1 MARGLFKS
9 RKSKKKS
16 STPTEQKDT
25 STSTPPRIGAHRSA
39 PPLPSPAKPVP
50 LPVIGAHRAKSPP
63 SKAPAPIAEM
73 QKWQASRPTGGS
85 EQRAPMIGRGRGLGV
100 SRGDSAPTPT
110 PTPQVDDE
118 LAPYTANY
126 NYNNVDALRFE
137 PEDDKDT
144 GGYNNAGYGNARGA
158 YNTGMIFQVDD
169 DKDDQI
175 DVGPYNNAG
184 YGESTYTRTSDDRP
198 RGAYNTGMIFQVD
211 DDKDDQIDVGPYN
224 NAGYGESTYTRTSD
238 DRPRGA
244 YNTGMIFEVDDDKD
258 DGGSY
263 NNTEGAYSVT
273 SFDPSLAN
281 LVKDEVKNTVDA
293 QKSDAPGAQ
302 GKAGKGGPAKEVPAV
317 RKHRA
322 WLVSQLQKGYAEE
335 RTTQRADLTKAIGE
349 LGEEIAKYYIALRE
363 MQKLDLGDHRG
374 MTAILKV
381 FDEKHAIHQAYDVET
396 ALEQLEYFHAIT
408 LEKARRQELPITED
422 GQVGDLTGRLVEY
435 DDTAAQ
441 ERSLVLVGGQK
452 LHRNDEKKTPVDT
465 KAGVT
470 HFTGVGAE
478 IFVVGMNNEIHMASH
493 KIGKFHHSSLLGG
506 QPVSMAG
513 EIKATAGKIDWISN
527 KSGHYRPS
535 EIQLMQFLHHLGKD
549 VALDFPVKGMGV
561 PDNVTARQLVD
572 GVNGS
577 GKAKKKLG
585 HNAKKTEEL
594 LLAWIALLG
603 KDEVSDVME
612 LNDWVLEEIDDDEYE
627 VVDVNDK
634 KVAPE
639 KVRRAL
645 KKAHPDKNVVVGA

>member
-1 MARGLFKS
+1 MARGFLKAL
-9 RKSKKKS
+9 KPKKKAKS
-16 STPTEQKDT
+16 PTEQKDA
-25 STSTPPRIGAHRSA
+25 STSSAPKIGGHRSG
-39 PPLPSPAKPVP
+39 PPTLGPPKPVP
-50 LPVIGAHRAKSPP
+50 LPVIGNHRAKSP
-63 SKAPAPIAEM
+63 SLTTPAPIAEM
-73 QKWQASRPTGGS
+73 QKWQASRPGGS
-85 EQRAPMIGRGRGLGV
+85 GQQAPIIGRGRGLGV
-100 SRGDSAPTPT
+100 SRGSSAPTPT
-110 PTPQVDDE
+110 PTPTPQVE
-118 LAPYTANY
+118 EEKSPYTANY
-126 NYNNVDALRFE
+126 NYNNVDAIRFE
-137 PEDDKDT
+137 PEDDKDG

-158 YNTGMIFQVDD
+158 YNTGMLLQPDD
-169 DKDDQI
+169 DKAPYTANYNYNNVDAIRFEPEDDK
-175 DVGPYNNAG
+175 DGGGYNNAG
-184 YGESTYTRTSDDRP
+184 YGNA
-198 RGAYNTGMIFQVD
+198 RGAYNTGMLFQVD
-211 DDKDDQIDVGPYN
+211 DDDKDTGPYN
-224 NAGYGESTYTRTSD
+224 N
-238 DRPRGA
+238 
-244 YNTGMIFEVDDDKD
+244 V
-258 DGGSY
+258 
-263 NNTEGAYSVT
+263 EGAYSVT
-273 SFDPSLAN
+273 SFDPGLAN
-281 LVKDEVKNTVDA
+281 LVEDEVKDTVDA
-293 QKSDAPGAQ
+293 QKTGATS
-302 GKAGKGGPAKEVPAV
+302 KPGKGGPAKEVPAV

-335 RTTQRADLTKAIGE
+335 RTTQRGDLAKAIGE
-349 LGEEIAKYYIALRE
+349 LGEEIATYWVALRE

-374 MTAILKV
+374 MVAILKV

-396 ALEQLEYFHAIT
+396 ALKHLEYFHAIT
-408 LEKARRQELPITED
+408 LEKARRQELPIAED
-422 GQVGDLTGRLVEY
+422 GQVGDITGRLVEY
-435 DDTAAQ
+435 DDDAAQ

-603 KDEVSDVME
+603 KDEVGDVLE
-612 LNDWVLEEIDDDEYE
+612 LYDWVLEEIDDDEYE
-627 VVDVNDK
+627 VVDANDK

-645 KKAHPDKNVVVGA
+645 KKAHPDKTVVVGA